1 MTGMDDGYGYPAT
14 RELWQTGDLGAGNT
28 EILRSAL
35 HAGYAAASDDEVED
49 ALGNIVESMSPAEAL
64 NFASALQR
72 MGKSAVQLMSDPTV
86 ASIAQTALPVV
97 GGAIAGPAGASL
109 GTLAASALPARA
121 PASVPASAQPA
132 GGSPAVSGGSS
143 AAARGLVLT
152 QHPDVLRGLLA
163 AALGQHGTQTVSG
176 LPVAQVLGLVSK
188 VFGEAAADADELMY
202 LGQQA
207 ESIPAADDPADA
219 LYADLLGADD
229 MEIAEA
235 AGWDWPD
242 R

>member
-1 MTGMDDGYGYPAT
+1 MTHMDDWYGYPAA
-14 RELWQTGDLGAGNT
+14 REPWQTGDPWHT

-35 HAGYAAASDDEVED
+35 HEGYAAASDDDLED

-97 GGAIAGPAGASL
+97 GGAIAGPAGVSL
-109 GTLAASALPARA
+109 GSLAASALPARA

-188 VFGEAAADADELMY
+188 VLGEAAADADELMY

-207 ESIPAADDPADA
+207 ESIPVVADDPVDA